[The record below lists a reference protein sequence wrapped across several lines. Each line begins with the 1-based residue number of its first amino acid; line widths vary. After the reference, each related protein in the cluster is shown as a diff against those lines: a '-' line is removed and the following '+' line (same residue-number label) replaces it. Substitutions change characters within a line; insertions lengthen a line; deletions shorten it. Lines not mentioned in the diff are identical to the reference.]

1 MLANF
6 FVKFDHLLD
15 RKKFKSDTYS
25 QLSSQLSPPLR
36 AALAKQVPHLHAKNL
51 KEGPPVDPRLSPPDL
66 RPPTTLTCADLLHEQ
81 PWQTMLVRTPSLP
94 PPQPAQALA
103 RGTLRTKPW
112 YLSEVLSP
120 RSRLTPRSRAPPAP
134 QPPTAEATAVKLKSK
149 QEEIFEVEKEVACRS
164 ITVKNMVDDTGMDVP
179 VPLPMVDSKI
189 LVCGAARPAQTYPAP
204 ALLVRARPGAWV
216 GAT

>member
-1 MLANF
+1 
-6 FVKFDHLLD
+6 
-15 RKKFKSDTYS
+15 
-25 QLSSQLSPPLR
+25 
-36 AALAKQVPHLHAKNL
+36 
-51 KEGPPVDPRLSPPDL
+51 
-66 RPPTTLTCADLLHEQ
+66 
-81 PWQTMLVRTPSLP
+81 
-94 PPQPAQALA
+94 
-103 RGTLRTKPW
+103 
-112 YLSEVLSP
+112 
-120 RSRLTPRSRAPPAP
+120 
-134 QPPTAEATAVKLKSK
+134 VKLKSK